1 MVSATVGDTLDKRIG
16 IKNEAVHENS
26 FFGVQILVSNGIKTL
41 LIKET
46 LVPQTVGL
54 SVKQGLEKLSKHH
67 LYLTCK
73 TLTII
78 KGEQLEQM
86 LLGRGQGSCLHSG
99 IFWLLSAKVQHFSV
113 SQSRNDEKTW
123 IRQWKEA
130 FLQKLFEKNVA
141 GRDILHYL
149 SYNK

>member
-54 SVKQGLEKLSKHH
+54 SVKQGLD
-67 LYLTCK
+67 
-73 TLTII
+73 
-78 KGEQLEQM
+78 
-86 LLGRGQGSCLHSG
+86 
-99 IFWLLSAKVQHFSV
+99 
-113 SQSRNDEKTW
+113 DEKTW

-130 FLQKLFEKNVA
+130 FLQKLFEKKCSRA
-141 GRDILHYL
+141 GYFALFVV
-149 SYNK
+149 

>member
-1 MVSATVGDTLDKRIG
+1 MVSATVGDTLDKRIA

-26 FFGVQILVSNGIKTL
+26 FFGAQILVSNGIKTL

-54 SVKQGLEKLSKHH
+54 SVKQGLEMLSKHH

-99 IFWLLSAKVQHFSV
+99 IFWFLSAKVQHYSV

-130 FLQKLFEKNVA
+130 FLQKLFEKKCSRA
-141 GRDILHYL
+141 GYFALFVV
-149 SYNK
+149 